1 MRARAYGGKW
11 ATDDNPIHLK
21 EGLNAT
27 MDMKG
32 RAKKRGRTG
41 GVKRKNA
48 AASLGRSPVTGASV
62 LKPMTRGASI
72 SLDDVRRIVRTM
84 KPLALD

>member
-1 MRARAYGGKW
+1 
-11 ATDDNPIHLK
+11 
-21 EGLNAT
+21 

-32 RAKKRGRTG
+32 HPKKRGRTG
-41 GVKRKNA
+41 GVKRKS

-62 LKPMTRGASI
+62 LKPVTRGASI
-72 SLDDVRRIVRTM
+72 SLDDVRRVVRTM